1 MFLIDFDFK
10 IEINCGMEIMIINDD
25 VRILKIKLI
34 IVNVDIIFF
43 SYIIK
48 IG

>member
-1 MFLIDFDFK
+1 
-10 IEINCGMEIMIINDD
+10 MIINDD